1 MLKKVTVILIVL
13 IIINMIFLTQSSYAI
28 CNTVRMK
35 KEISAVK
42 LTLSN
47 GQVLY
52 NFGVKEKASN
62 SITLNPTQVTKVK
75 NLDIIFLIDT
85 QTSNL
90 EAEKNVAKTAI
101 NSFKNYYSNNLSK
114 LNVGI
119 IGFNDNEMAKEEHEK
134 TSYSLKNIATDETK
148 INEELTNLQNTD
160 RSIAQAIG
168 LVYPNIVPGGP
179 NTGIQQVV
187 VIISDGISNKLNSE
201 VYTTDSNLILKNV
214 MEQSMTSVYA
224 TISGKTGLEQVLSGL
239 ENFTN
244 VYELNTLSGLFTN
257 RGTIYNEIVDNV
269 LDSNSNMLDANANN
283 VLVSDKIFLFLDTE
297 IAHGATLEI
306 EYLITI
312 EAANGIQSYIIQED
326 LGNNTLK
333 YNENAKLI
341 TENKT
346 NKQEG
351 WRMKNGVPI
360 LNGANGSKSKK
371 AKIVLST
378 VISSEDFSYTYKNT
392 AICRLGSIGLG
403 ETAATTFTR
412 KVESPE
418 VIIIPPF
425 GATSKSTT
433 EFNKDIIITATL
445 MLCTITAITAT
456 VLIIKKKK

>member
-13 IIINMIFLTQSSYAI
+13 IIINMILLTQSSYAI

-52 NFGVKEKASN
+52 NFGVKEKSSN
-62 SITLNPTQVTKVK
+62 SITLNPTQVTKVRD
-75 NLDIIFLIDT
+75 LDIIFLIDT

-119 IGFNDNEMAKEEHEK
+119 IGFNDNEMAKEEHK
-134 TSYSLKNIATDETK
+134 KASYSLKKVATDETK

-160 RSIAQAIG
+160 RSILQAIELTDANLG
-168 LVYPNIVPGGP
+168 VYGP
-179 NTGIQQVV
+179 STSKQQVV
-187 VIISDGISNKLNSE
+187 VIISDGISDKLDE
-201 VYTTDSNLILKNV
+201 TVYKESNNRLKNM
-214 MEQSMTSVYA
+214 MEQKMTLVYA
-224 TISGKTGLEQVLSGL
+224 TISSKTGLEQVLSGL

-244 VYELNTLSGLFTN
+244 VYDLNALSGLFTN

-312 EAANGIQSYIIQED
+312 EAANGIQSYTIQEE

-351 WRMKNGVPI
+351 WKMINGIPI
-360 LNGANGSKSKK
+360 INGANGSRNKK
-371 AKIVLST
+371 TKIVLST

-412 KVESPE
+412 KVGSPE

-425 GATSKSTT
+425 GGTSESTT
-433 EFNKDIIITATL
+433 EFSKDIIITATL
-445 MLCTITAITAT
+445 MLCTITAITTT

>member
-52 NFGVKEKASN
+52 NFGVKEKSSN
-62 SITLNPTQVTKVK
+62 SITLNPTQVTKVRD
-75 NLDIIFLIDT
+75 LDIIFLIDT

-90 EAEKNVAKTAI
+90 GAEKNVAKTAI
-101 NSFKNYYSNNLSK
+101 NSLKNYYSNNLSK
-114 LNVGI
+114 LSVGI
-119 IGFNDNEMAKEEHEK
+119 IGFNDNEMTKEEHEK
-134 TSYSLKNIATDETK
+134 ASYSLKNVATDEIK

-160 RSIAQAIG
+160 RSILQAIELTDANLG
-168 LVYPNIVPGGP
+168 VYGP
-179 NTGIQQVV
+179 STSKQQVV
-187 VIISDGISNKLNSE
+187 VIISDGISDKLDE
-201 VYTTDSNLILKNV
+201 TVYKESNNRLKNM
-214 MEQSMTSVYA
+214 MEQKMTLVYA
-224 TISGKTGLEQVLSGL
+224 TISSKTGLEQVLLGL

-244 VYELNTLSGLFTN
+244 VYDLNALSGLFTN

-351 WRMKNGVPI
+351 WKMINGIPI
-360 LNGANGSKSKK
+360 INGANGSRNKK
-371 AKIVLST
+371 TKIVLST